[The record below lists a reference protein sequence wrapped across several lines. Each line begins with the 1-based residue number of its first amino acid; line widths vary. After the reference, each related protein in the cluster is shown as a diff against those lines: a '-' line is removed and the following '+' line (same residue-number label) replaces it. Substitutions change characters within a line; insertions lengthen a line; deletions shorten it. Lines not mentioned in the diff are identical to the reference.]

1 MQHARWKAMGGQENS
16 LLGGLNVG
24 DQLETVI
31 SYTKRICHQTCVLQ
45 TRILVYWV
53 LWVECAIYTPVDPT
67 AAKISVVDV
76 TEAIQNIENKYN
88 ISAIATFIFAVKF
101 AVLLVLRI

>member
-45 TRILVYWV
+45 TRILVYWGSHAGMDT
-53 LWVECAIYTPVDPT
+53 LTWL
-67 AAKISVVDV
+67 
-76 TEAIQNIENKYN
+76 NIWWRGVGAMLE
-88 ISAIATFIFAVKF
+88 
-101 AVLLVLRI
+101 L